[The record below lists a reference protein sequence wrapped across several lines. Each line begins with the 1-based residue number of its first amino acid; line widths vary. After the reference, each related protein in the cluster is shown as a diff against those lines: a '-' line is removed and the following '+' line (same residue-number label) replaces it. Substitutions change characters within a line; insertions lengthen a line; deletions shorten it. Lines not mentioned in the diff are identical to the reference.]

1 MAQTD
6 SYYNP
11 MEKSLPVDS
20 KSAGADEQGYPTQF
34 SPPGYSE
41 FSAAEGYPQQPV
53 APGYPQQPVAP
64 GYPQQPVSPGYPQQP
79 VAPGYPQEPVAP
91 GYPQQPAAPGY
102 PQQPVTLGYPPQ
114 PVAPAYPTDQVL
126 YTPMKNPPNDYLALS
141 IFTTIFCCLWI
152 GIAAIRKSSQAREAI
167 RMGDRTAA
175 HEASNSAKTFNIVG
189 IILGIITIAGLS
201 VYYYF
206 KFSSG

>member
-64 GYPQQPVSPGYPQQP
+64 GYPQEPVTPGYPQQP
-79 VAPGYPQEPVAP
+79 VA
-91 GYPQQPAAPGY
+91 
-102 PQQPVTLGYPPQ
+102 T
-114 PVAPAYPTDQVL
+114 AYPTDQVL
-126 YTPMKNPPNDYLALS
+126 YTPLRNPPNDYLALS

>member
-11 MEKSLPVDS
+11 MEKCLPVDS
-20 KSAGADEQGYPTQF
+20 KSAGADEQGYPTQL
-34 SPPGYSE
+34 SPLGYSE

-64 GYPQQPVSPGYPQQP
+64 GYSQQH
-79 VAPGYPQEPVAP
+79 VAPGYPPQSVAS
-91 GYPQQPAAPGY
+91 
-102 PQQPVTLGYPPQ
+102 
-114 PVAPAYPTDQVL
+114 AYPTDQVL
-126 YTPMKNPPNDYLALS
+126 YTPLRNPPNDYLALS

-152 GIAAIRKSSQAREAI
+152 GIAAIRKSSQVREAI
-167 RMGDRTAA
+167 RMGDRIGADL
-175 HEASNSAKTFNIVG
+175 ASDSAKSFNIVG
-189 IILGIITIAGLS
+189 IILGIIIIAGLS

-206 KFSSG
+206 KFSSGF